1 MILAQK
7 QTYGLMKQ
15 NTELRNKPSH
25 VSPHRPLCSPCGF
38 YFSASDIQTLK
49 SMFLTVFKGRV
60 RSSRRN
66 VFKTSQDIATA
77 FNQDARTK
85 KKLQKKVI
93 PKQKNKTKHKTQK
106 LRSVKTK
113 QVIKLITKQIRLARM
128 ITTKARKNK

>member
-93 PKQKNKTKHKTQK
+93 PKQKKQNKKQNTKTEISENKAGFKTNYK
-106 LRSVKTK
+106 IDKTG
-113 QVIKLITKQIRLARM
+113 
-128 ITTKARKNK
+128 KNDHNKSEKE